1 MKQLLKA
8 GLILTAAMALSL
20 TMANA
25 KCGGESK
32 EAPKTM
38 KCESGKCQNGKCDSG
53 KDNMKKKAEEKKDE
67 AKKSGGKCGQG
78 KCGGK

>member
-1 MKQLLKA
+1 MKQILKA

-25 KCGGESK
+25 KCGGATK

-38 KCESGKCQNGKCDSG
+38 KCQSGKCDSG
-53 KDNMKKKAEEKKDE
+53 KAGMD
-67 AKKSGGKCGQG
+67 KKSDANKSAKSKAAGKCGQG
-78 KCGGK
+78 KCGGGK